1 MNLVVRS
8 VHDNTQEFDKLKKW
22 RENYIGV
29 NPANE
34 IDFEYWESIRDDCSY
49 SFAFYYEEQLV
60 GGVRLTPLGHG
71 ITMGERQLDLLR
83 FVAAPLETLEV
94 NRLVIEERARGKKI
108 MYESLQY
115 CFRWALCNTVHT
127 QLIALCLP
135 RMVPLYRRVGATM
148 IHDNLRSEHMPEKN
162 YSLINL
168 NLKELQNVEF

>member
-1 MNLVVRS
+1 MNIVVQS
-8 VHDNTQEFDKLKKW
+8 VYDNTQEFEIIKKW
-22 RENYIGV
+22 RENYICI

-34 IDFEYWESIRDDCSY
+34 NDFEYWESIREDCSY
-49 SFAFYYEEQLV
+49 SFYFYYEDQLV

-83 FVAAPLETLEV
+83 FISVPLETLEV

-115 CFRWALCNTVHT
+115 CFHWASRNTTHSE
-127 QLIALCLP
+127 LIALCLP

-148 IHDNLRSEHMPEKN
+148 IHENLRSKEMPEKE
-162 YSLINL
+162 YSLISI
-168 NLKELQNVEF
+168 NLKGL